1 VRLLHEEYEHPTQV
15 GRVGLSVFEQPGEGF
30 LVTEERGGTATV
42 VKTIG
47 LFERREPALERVRER
62 ERELQAQR
70 FTKVA
75 PAA

>member
-1 VRLLHEEYEHPTQV
+1 
-15 GRVGLSVFEQPGEGF
+15 VFEQPGEGF

-42 VKTIG
+42 VKTLG

>member
-47 LFERREPALERVRER
+47 LFERRELALDRVGER